1 MGGPCLKVG
10 VLANSATQVGEFVRL
25 IQTAG
30 HRASASLDASHPLPG
45 VLPEADVWL
54 VTSNHGNA
62 ARALL
67 EKLDAANIPII
78 YEEDGVIT
86 PDEELAALSAP
97 ELRLKRAKRLA
108 SKLQLLAHGQVRD
121 TSCATRAR
129 AKYVWVLAAS
139 TGGPKAIAEFLDE
152 IPASLSEVAFL
163 YVQHIDNGTMETLR
177 QVVDKHSAFCV
188 STLDA
193 PRVIREKTLYLIP
206 PNTQIDLLDSGV
218 ITPLDQPWV
227 GDYSPSIDQV
237 IAKVARVFA
246 KRGGA
251 IIFTGMGDDG
261 ARSSKLLHYRGG
273 KVWVQSANS
282 CAVDSMP
289 VSVQALVDVAENGA
303 PAQLAKKLV
312 AHFSLMQAQA
322 GEQIIPTL
330 SNE

>member
-10 VLANSATQVGEFVRL
+10 VLANSPAQVGEFVRL

-30 HRASASLDASHPLPG
+30 HRASASLDASQPLPS

-54 VTSNHGNA
+54 ATSNHSER
-62 ARALL
+62 ARRLL
-67 EKLDAANIPII
+67 ESLDSTNTPII
-78 YEEDGVIT
+78 YEDEGLVEG
-86 PDEELAALSAP
+86 DEELASLGPA
-97 ELRLKRAKRLA
+97 ELRVKRAKRLA
-108 SKLQLLAHGQVRD
+108 NKLQLLAHGHVRD
-121 TSCATRAR
+121 SSSQTRAR
-129 AKYVWVLAAS
+129 AKHVWVLAAS

-152 IPASLSEVAFL
+152 IPATLSDVAFL
-163 YVQHIDNGTMETLR
+163 YVQHIDSGTMETLK

-188 STLDA
+188 RSLDA
-193 PRVIREKTLYLIP
+193 PCVIREKTVYLIP

-218 ITPLDQPWV
+218 ITPLDQPWL

-246 KRGGA
+246 QRGGA

-289 VSVQALVDVAENGA
+289 VSVQALVDVSVDGA
-303 PAQLAKKLV
+303 PAQLAQKLV
-312 AHFSLMQAQA
+312 AHFTALQASDS
-322 GEQIIPTL
+322 GIPTL
-330 SNE
+330 FND